1 MHRINSVNARA
12 NQNGTGKAG
21 FHDNADLAGQDATY
35 LTPTWCN
42 TIQEEIA
49 NAVEGFGDTLDPAN
63 NAQLLGVL
71 NKIVGKITELKNH
84 IDGLEGDL
92 ASYQDTAIGDL
103 YITTKFFENAAAVAT
118 HKGFGTW
125 ERFGDGQ
132 VLMTAAQ
139 SGNSSAASW
148 MFDVKNTGGSDT
160 VILDI
165 ANLPPHNF
173 EFTNTWATRADQPEN
188 LPEGATRI
196 GDGDGH
202 ANDDVVDSLI
212 NQKTNT
218 LGSGDAFSVV
228 QNSIVVAAWLR
239 TA

>member
-42 TIQEEIA
+42 TVQEEIA
-49 NAVEGFGDTLDPAN
+49 NAVEGFGTTLNTQD
-63 NAQLLGVL
+63 NAQLFKIL
-71 NKIVGKITELKNH
+71 NSLSNDINNLANQVNT
-84 IDGLEGDL
+84 LESAL
-92 ASYQDTAIGDL
+92 SSYEDVAIGDL
-103 YITTKFFENAAAVAT
+103 YITTKVFENAAAVAT

-125 ERFGDGQ
+125 ERFGNGQ
-132 VLMTAAQ
+132 VLLTAAQ
-139 SGNSSAASW
+139 TGNATAPSW